1 MEVPQ
6 ELVQLLK
13 PVVVPPVGV
22 VCIAAVQVK
31 PVLAT
36 VEFRDIAVVKPGQM
50 VCGLADPTGIGL
62 MTTWVVAGSWYP
74 PPPLKV

>member
-13 PVVVPPVGV
+13 FVMVPPEGV
-22 VCIAAVQVK
+22 VCMAAVQVK
-31 PVLAT
+31 LVPVTL
-36 VEFRDIAVVKPGQM
+36 ELSPMAVVKPGQM
-50 VCGLADPTGIGL
+50 VPALADPTGIGL
-62 MTTWVVAGSWYP
+62 INTSVVAGNWHP